1 MLNNLVNLLFPKC
14 CLACKQHLLKNEEV
28 ICFSCRDNLPFTMEH
43 TNDKN
48 TTMMKFYGRVPL
60 EFGSCMLYYSKGG
73 IVQRLLH
80 NLKYNN
86 HSEISNFLGK
96 LYSYQLE
103 DLPIL
108 SNITEIIPVPLHKK
122 KLKKRGYNQVT
133 GFAEALS
140 KHFNIPINDKL
151 LIKRIKTTSQT
162 KKNRFQRLKNNT
174 EEFALDNKQQNFE
187 TNHFLLIDDI
197 LTTGGTLEACSKIL
211 LKIPNSKITILCLAS
226 TI

>member
-1 MLNNLVNLLFPKC
+1 MLINLVNLLFPKS
-14 CLACKQHLLKNEEV
+14 CLACKQQLLKNEEV
-28 ICFSCRDNLPFTMEH
+28 ICFYCRDNLPFTMEH
-43 TNDKN
+43 TNYEN
-48 TTMMKFYGRVPL
+48 TTMMKFYGRIPL

-73 IVQRLLH
+73 IVQKLLH

-86 HSEISNFLGK
+86 HSEISNFLGRM
-96 LYSYQLE
+96 YCYQLT
-103 DLPIL
+103 DLPIF

-122 KLKKRGYNQVT
+122 KLKKRGYNKVI

-140 KHFNIPINDKL
+140 QHFGIPINDKL
-151 LIKRIKTTSQT
+151 LIKRLKTTSQT

-174 EEFALDNKQQNFE
+174 EEFALDNKQLNFE
-187 TNHFLLIDDI
+187 TNNFLLIDDI